1 MSVIQVMS
9 VIKWPLVMT
18 QKGAMNA
25 IVWMVLKEMDS
36 TALVD
41 IYFYLL
47 LLLEIKGIVTV
58 YSG

>member
-9 VIKWPLVMT
+9 VIKWPIVMT

-47 LLLEIKGIVTV
+47 LLLEIKGIVTI